1 MGNWVQNTMDF
12 VSVWGPWLLGLL
24 LLASL
29 AGLWRRWR
37 RDRNLPTRTRV
48 WRTVRS
54 WWTQGLCLAGVGLFL
69 LQFQLAPLTRSLAK
83 LHAGQGDPVP
93 NLSFHRVTDGAPFE
107 LHQFEGKVVVLNLWA
122 TYCPPCV
129 EELPRLARLQA
140 DYAEREVVV
149 IALSDEPRETVQGF
163 LERHPVELL
172 VATTESTEWL
182 RLEAFRPLTLV
193 VDRRGTL
200 RGHAF
205 GALSYETFEA
215 GIRPY
220 L

>member
-1 MGNWVQNTMDF
+1 MNNWVQNALDV
-12 VSVWGPWLLGLL
+12 VSVWGPWLLGAL

-29 AGLWRRWR
+29 AGLWRQWR
-37 RDRNLPTRTRV
+37 RDRTLRTRTRV
-48 WRTVRS
+48 WRAARS

-69 LQFQLAPLTRSLAK
+69 LQFQLAPLTSSLAT
-83 LHAGQGDPVP
+83 LHAGEGDRVP
-93 NLSFHRVTDGAPFE
+93 NLSFRRATDGAPLE
-107 LHQFEGKVVVLNLWA
+107 LRQFEGRVVVLNLWA

-140 DYAEREVVV
+140 DYAAKGVVV

-163 LERHPVELL
+163 LERHPVQLL
-172 VATTESTEWL
+172 VATAESMEWL
-182 RLEAFRPLTLV
+182 RLETFRPLTLV
-193 VDRRGTL
+193 IDRRGTL
-200 RGHAF
+200 REHAF

-215 GIRPY
+215 GVRPY